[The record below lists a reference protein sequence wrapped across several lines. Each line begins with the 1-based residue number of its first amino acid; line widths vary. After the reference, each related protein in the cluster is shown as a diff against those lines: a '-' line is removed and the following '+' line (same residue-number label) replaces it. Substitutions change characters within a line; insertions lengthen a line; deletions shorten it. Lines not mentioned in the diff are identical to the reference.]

1 MVQSMIRS
9 RTGAMLFAALLL
21 VLPAAPASAATVF
34 VPAGT
39 PIGLKFLTPVD
50 SRKTIEG
57 SKVRFQVV
65 ADVVQGHSTVVR
77 SGSTAI
83 GTVTQVT
90 HPGAFGASAKVVIGF
105 LTANAVDGS
114 PLKLSDVVVS
124 KEMVTKSRVGAA
136 GTSVA
141 GAIILGPLGL
151 LAGALI
157 RGNDVE
163 VPRGVVVTDKIRNAA
178 NVRAM

>member
-1 MVQSMIRS
+1 MRRRFRS
-9 RTGAMLFAALLL
+9 RAGTLLFAALLL
-21 VLPAAPASAATVF
+21 VLPATPAAAASSVY

-50 SRKTIEG
+50 SRKTTVG
-57 SKVRFQVV
+57 SKVRFQVI
-65 ADVVQGHSTVVR
+65 APVVLGNHTVIR
-77 SGSTAI
+77 SGATAT

-90 HPGAFGASAKVVIGF
+90 HPGAFGASAKVVVGF
-105 LTANAVDGS
+105 LDVKTVDGR
-114 PLKLSDVVVS
+114 PLRLTDVIVS
-124 KEMVTKSRVGAA
+124 KEMVSKTRVGAA

-141 GAIILGPLGL
+141 GAIVLGPIGL

-163 VPRGVVVTDKIRNAA
+163 VPPGVVVTDTTRNSA
-178 NVRAM
+178 NVRVM

>member
-1 MVQSMIRS
+1 MRHIFTSHAG
-9 RTGAMLFAALLL
+9 TLLLAALLL
-21 VLPAAPASAATVF
+21 ALPAMPASAASIY
-34 VPAGT
+34 VPANT

-50 SRKTIEG
+50 SRKTTEG
-57 SKVRFQVV
+57 TKVRFEVV
-65 ADVVQGHSTVVR
+65 ADMVQGHRTVIKA
-77 SGSTAI
+77 GTPAI

-105 LTANAVDGS
+105 LSVKAVDGR
-114 PLKLSDVVVS
+114 PVKLSDVIVS
-124 KEMVTKSRVGAA
+124 KEMVSKSRVGAA

-141 GAIILGPLGL
+141 GAIVLGPIGL

-163 VPRGVVVTDKIRNAA
+163 APRGVVVTDTIREA
-178 NVRAM
+178 VRIRVS

>member
-1 MVQSMIRS
+1 MRRIFRS
-9 RTGAMLFAALLL
+9 HAGALLFAALLL
-21 VLPAAPASAATVF
+21 VLPTIPASAASTVY
-34 VPAGT
+34 VPANT

-50 SRKTIEG
+50 SRKTTEG
-57 SKVRFQVV
+57 TKVRFQVV
-65 ADVVQGHSTVVR
+65 ADVVQGHRTVIR
-77 SGSTAI
+77 SGTTAT

-90 HPGAFGASAKVVIGF
+90 HPGAFGASAKVVVGF
-105 LTANAVDGS
+105 LSVKAVDGR
-114 PLKLSDVVVS
+114 PVKLSDVIVS

-141 GAIILGPLGL
+141 GAVILGPIGL

-163 VPRGVVVTDKIRNAA
+163 VPPGVVVTDTIRDAVNIR
-178 NVRAM
+178 VP